1 MNHDMSWGMARTVT
15 SRRRRCLT
23 LLGGVL
29 LSAVLWASNSTS
41 IALATATAADLPPV
55 PGPGGTAI
63 AGRCT
68 QYEPQLAAHAPPG
81 GWDVATMSAV
91 MWRESKCTPT
101 ARSATQDTGL
111 LQINDINHAHLR
123 AALGEAVTQ
132 SSLTDPTQNI
142 RAASELCRFWQA
154 SGRGCYA
161 PWRIA
166 TPAPAAAAATTSPG
180 TTPVV
185 ATAPAPIAGRC
196 TQYESLLAA
205 NAPAAGW
212 DVEKMSKLMS
222 STSGCT
228 PTRRWSTATGLLR
241 ISSINATYLRV
252 VLKAPIDQTTL
263 QDPTVNIRSAAALCT
278 LWRAGGKSCY
288 APWGATG

>member
-23 LLGGVL
+23 FLGVL
-29 LSAVLWASNSTS
+29 FGAVLWASNSTS
-41 IALATATAADLPPV
+41 IALAAATAADSPPL

-68 QYEPQLAAHAPPG
+68 QYEPQLAAQAPPG
-81 GWDVATMSAV
+81 GWDVATMSMV

-101 ARSATQDTGL
+101 ARSATNDTGL

-123 AALGEAVTQ
+123 AALGEVVTKY
-132 SSLTDPTQNI
+132 SLTDPMQNI

-154 SGRGCYA
+154 YGRGCYS

-166 TPAPAAAAATTSPG
+166 TPVTASPVVTPAATPAAA
-180 TTPVV
+180 
-185 ATAPAPIAGRC
+185 APIAGRC

-205 NAPAAGW
+205 NAPVGGW
-212 DVEKMSKLMS
+212 DIAKMSTLMS

-241 ISSINATYLRV
+241 ISAVNAAYLGL
-252 VLKAPIDQTTL
+252 VLKTPINRTTL

-278 LWRAGGKSCY
+278 LWRANGKSCY